1 MREAETLK
9 EVHSLAVLDTD
20 FGGLGFEIDQNLSV
34 KEEAQVLFL
43 ISAWLESL
51 NSADRS
57 KRPVEPLARRPE
69 GRRGMTLSEKIF
81 AAHDIERRGELKP
94 GDMVR
99 VDVDWVM
106 ASEISWSVCPCFH
119 NFDGST
125 AEDGVGHEEAI

>member
-1 MREAETLK
+1 LK
-9 EVHSLAVLDTD
+9 DVYSFAVLDTD
-20 FGGLGFEIDQNLSV
+20 FGGLGFKVDQNLSP
-34 KEEAQVLFL
+34 KEETQVLFL

-57 KRPVEPLARRPE
+57 KRLVKLLTARPE
-69 GRRGMTLSEKIF
+69 GRRSMTLSEKIF

-106 ASEISWSVCPCFH
+106 ASEISWSVSSFFY
-119 NFDGST
+119 NFDDSK
-125 AEDGVGHEEAI
+125 AKDEVGYEEAI

>member
-1 MREAETLK
+1 MK
-9 EVHSLAVLDTD
+9 EVHSLAVLGTD
-20 FGGLGFEIDQNLSV
+20 FGGLGFKANQNLSP

-51 NSADRS
+51 NSADRY
-57 KRPVEPLARRPE
+57 KRPLKLLTARPK

-99 VDVDWVM
+99 VAVDWVM
-106 ASEISWSVCPCFH
+106 ASEISWSVSSCPH
-119 NFDGST
+119 NFDSSKG
-125 AEDGVGHEEAI
+125 